1 MLFRTIRKAGTYWIE
16 DDAAQMG
23 AALAYYMLFSFAPLL
38 IMAIAVAGLIYGEDA
53 AKGRVV
59 ELIGDFIDA
68 DSAKAVQTM
77 LENFSHL
84 PANFIP
90 AVIGL
95 VSLVYGSLGVFRQ
108 LRWSLHR
115 IWRLTRLPSQGVIRE
130 MIKSYLLAFLMVLL
144 TIIFILLL
152 LTSSTFLTVVL
163 HWSGQPRDSEGW
175 TWFLGEFLVST
186 LLVTVLFAFTFRFM
200 SDGRVRY
207 RHIWGGALVGA
218 VLFTAGKSLIGY
230 YLGRVHLASAYG
242 VAGSLVVFLS
252 WVYYSSQI
260 FFFGAEIVRVRLE
273 KAKPGG
279 PRA

>member
-1 MLFRTIRKAGTYWIE
+1 MLVRTLKKAGVFWLE

-23 AALAYYMLFSFAPLL
+23 AALAYYMLFSLAPLL
-38 IMAIAVAGLIYGEDA
+38 IMAIAVAGLVYGGDA

-77 LENFSHL
+77 LENFSHPPTTL
-84 PANFIP
+84 IP
-90 AVIGL
+90 AVIGIA
-95 VSLVYGSLGVFRQ
+95 SLIYGSLGVFRQ

-115 IWRLTRLPSQGVIRE
+115 MWRLTRPPSQGVIRE
-130 MIKSYLLAFLMVLL
+130 MIKSYLLAFLMVLM

-163 HWSGQPRDSEGW
+163 NWSGQPADEGW
-175 TWFLGEFLVST
+175 TWFAGEFLLST
-186 LLVTVLFAFTFRFM
+186 LLVTLLFAFTFRFM

-207 RHIWGGALVGA
+207 RHIWGGAFVGA
-218 VLFTAGKSLIGY
+218 LLFTAGKSLIGY

-242 VAGSLVVFLS
+242 VAGSLVVFLT
-252 WVYYSSQI
+252 WVYYSAQI

-273 KAKPGG
+273 KARDKE
-279 PRA
+279 

>member
-1 MLFRTIRKAGTYWIE
+1 MLFRTIRKAGVYWIE

-38 IMAIAVAGLIYGEDA
+38 IMAIAVAGLVYGEES

-59 ELIGDFIDA
+59 ELIGDFIDK

-77 LENFSHL
+77 LENFSHP
-84 PANFIP
+84 PATFIP
-90 AVIGL
+90 AVIGIA
-95 VSLVYGSLGVFRQ
+95 SLVYGSLGVFRQ

-115 IWRLTRLPSQGVIRE
+115 MWRLTRPPSLGIVRE
-130 MIKSYLLAFLMVLL
+130 MIKSYLLAFLMVLM

-152 LTSSTFLTVVL
+152 LTSTTFLTVVL
-163 HWSGQPRDSEGW
+163 HWSGQPDEESW
-175 TWFLGEFLVST
+175 PWILGEFLLST
-186 LLVTVLFAFTFRFM
+186 LLVTILFAFTFRFM
-200 SDGRVRY
+200 SDGRVLY
-207 RHIWGGALVGA
+207 RPIWAGAFVGAL
-218 VLFTAGKSLIGY
+218 LFTAGKSLIGY

-242 VAGSLVVFLS
+242 VAGSLVVFLT

-273 KAKPGG
+273 KTREKSV
-279 PRA
+279 